1 MSKGEMIIGGMVL
14 PALSFGFLLY
24 SLYVILRKG
33 LVKDNKEDPG
43 KYRDYYEERGKS
55 IRRFIYG
62 LFS

>member
-1 MSKGEMIIGGMVL
+1 MSKEEMIIRGMVL
-14 PALSFGFLLY
+14 PALSFGFLFY

-33 LVKDNKEDPG
+33 PVKDNNEDLG

-55 IRRFIYG
+55 IRRFFYG